1 MGAVSEKSPA
11 GAAIPVV
18 AFSGRAE
25 RALLGPGLEETG
37 VESSYTGVQVH
48 TEDALKSQNGN
59 SGWKEERG

>member
-18 AFSGRAE
+18 E